1 MFLAC
6 RDQPA
11 SASHTHT
18 GDFRLPMG
26 RGLYSEPRLQDSYG
40 NRQDDRQKNAGDPS
54 TPAKFLTPDTGFP
67 LLLPPPIVGALAPP
81 GCPGR

>member
-11 SASHTHT
+11 ASASHTHR
-18 GDFRLPMG
+18 RLSAANG
-26 RGLYSEPRLQDSYG
+26 ARSVQRAKAQDSCS
-40 NRQDDRQKNAGDPS
+40 NRQDYRQKNAGNPS
-54 TPAKFLTPDTGFP
+54 TPAKFLTRDTGF
-67 LLLPPPIVGALAPP
+67 LLLLLAPIVGALAPP